1 MNIIKTKAQRK
12 REKEHGKILS
22 MYVKLREANPEASD
36 NAIYETIA
44 DKVGWTRVGIS
55 KVVRRQ
61 KEKQLA

>member
-44 DKVGWTRVGIS
+44 DKVGWTRIGIS